1 MSEKSMTNLSHL
13 AGAVP
18 AAGKPALLVKL
29 PPRLALAQAKSKWKK
44 TALSIVFSLILAT
57 TWPVS
62 PCAGSLEERL
72 CAPGEAEAIWWFYQV
87 QPGETLSELA
97 VRFDLPLES
106 LLSINDL
113 SDPDFLPAGQL
124 LKIPAGE
131 VPYRVMPGD
140 TLWSVARRFQVDV
153 HDLARYNDLASADFL
168 PAGQLLYI
176 PASCLDGGQSRYT
189 PTGSRG
195 TQRLDIALSWPVEGW
210 VSSPFGLR
218 QGRPHEGI
226 DIAADF
232 GEPIRAAAA
241 GRVVFAGP
249 RGTYGLTVIIDH
261 GDGWQTLY
269 AHASQLL
276 VSEGQEVAAGETV
289 ALVGSTGRST
299 GPHLHLEV
307 RKNGM
312 PVNPARYL
320 PGADGYA

>member
-1 MSEKSMTNLSHL
+1 MIKHNICNIAQANWRAARGWRQTILS
-13 AGAVP
+13 
-18 AAGKPALLVKL
+18 LLL
-29 PPRLALAQAKSKWKK
+29 SLAL
-44 TALSIVFSLILAT
+44 VT
-57 TWPVS
+57 TGLPA

-72 CAPGEAEAIWWFYQV
+72 IAPGQAETGWWFYQV

-97 VRFDLPLES
+97 VRFDLPLDS
-106 LLSINDL
+106 LLSVNEL
-113 SDPDFLPAGQL
+113 SDPDLLPAGQV

-131 VPYRVMPGD
+131 IPYRVMPGD
-140 TLWSVARRFQVDV
+140 TLWAVARRFQVDV
-153 HDLARYNDLASADFL
+153 EELARYNELTSADFL

-176 PASCLDGGQSRYT
+176 PTGRFAVISAEDTG
-189 PTGSRG
+189 TGSRG
-195 TQRLDIALSWPVEGW
+195 GERLELALSWPVTGR
-210 VSSPFGLR
+210 VSSPYGLR
-218 QGRPHEGI
+218 QGRPHEGM
-226 DIAADF
+226 DIAVDF
-232 GEPIRAAAA
+232 GQPIRAAAA

-276 VSEGQEVAAGETV
+276 VSEGQEVSAGETV

-307 RKNGM
+307 RHHGI
-312 PVNPARYL
+312 PLNPARYL